1 MLSCLY
7 AAANI
12 TKRKQTSKTSSA
24 SVSEVVA
31 AGDLKSDIV
40 DVGGLDAVEEVGLI
54 LETYLGS
61 DADAET
67 ARHEQR
73 RCQMEAYVAAIA
85 RADEGV
91 GRIIIGRSRRGRD
104 RYQLAELV
112 DVGAIHCRFLSSAQP
127 VGIVG
132 SAVDY
137 PSYIAAEIEL
147 EAYEN
152 REIGRE
158 EVVADESVRY
168 RGGFIVGHGERHLI
182 VIEQGVDLASQ
193 TDEIV
198 EIQRCAE
205 AYAIARAHIDTQF
218 AYRRKTRCEILGH
231 KRSAYESVD
240 VNVDEAGGAACRDER
255 S

>member
-1 MLSCLY
+1 M
-7 AAANI
+7 
-12 TKRKQTSKTSSA
+12 
-24 SVSEVVA
+24 SEVVA
-31 AGDLKSDIV
+31 AGDLESDVV

-67 ARHEQR
+67 ARHKQR
-73 RCQMEAYVAAIA
+73 RCQMEAYVAAVA

-112 DVGAIHCRFLSSAQP
+112 DVSTIHCRFLSSAQSVGVVGAP
-127 VGIVG
+127 V
-132 SAVDY
+132 DN
-137 PSYIAAEIEL
+137 PSYIAAEIKL

-158 EVVADESVRY
+158 EVVADEGVRY
-168 RGGFIVGHGERHLI
+168 RGCFIVGHGERHLI
-182 VIEQGVDLASQ
+182 VIEQGVDLAPQ
-193 TDEIV
+193 AYEVV
-198 EIQRCAE
+198 EVQRCAE
-205 AYAIARAHIDTQF
+205 AYAVARAHIDTQF
-218 AYRRKTRCEILGH
+218 AYRRETRCEILGH
-231 KRSAYESVD
+231 KRTADESVD

-255 S
+255 GRGHGRQQRC

>member
-1 MLSCLY
+1 M
-7 AAANI
+7 
-12 TKRKQTSKTSSA
+12 
-24 SVSEVVA
+24 SEVVA
-31 AGDLKSDIV
+31 AGDLETDVV
-40 DVGGLDAVEEVGLI
+40 DVGGLDTVEEVGLI
-54 LETYLGS
+54 LEAYLGS

-73 RCQMEAYVAAIA
+73 RCQMEAYVAAVA
-85 RADEGV
+85 RADESV
-91 GRIIIGRSRRGRD
+91 RRIIIWRFRRGCD
-104 RYQLAELV
+104 RYQLTELV
-112 DVGAIHCRFLSSAQP
+112 DVGAIHCRFLTSAQS
-127 VGIVG
+127 VGVVG
-132 SAVDY
+132 TAVDY
-137 PSYIAAEIEL
+137 PSDIASEVEL

-152 REIGRE
+152 RKIGRE
-158 EVVADESVRY
+158 EVVADEGVRY
-168 RGGFIVGHGERHLI
+168 RCGFIVGHGERHLI

-218 AYRRKTRCEILGH
+218 AYRRETRCEILGH
-231 KRSAYESVD
+231 KRSADESVD